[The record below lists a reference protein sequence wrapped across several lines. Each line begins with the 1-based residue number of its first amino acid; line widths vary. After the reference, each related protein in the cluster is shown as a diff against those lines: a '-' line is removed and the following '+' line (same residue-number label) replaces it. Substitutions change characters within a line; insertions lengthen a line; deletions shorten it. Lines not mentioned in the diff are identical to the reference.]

1 MSIVA
6 IILSSI
12 SFTISKE
19 FKNNTIIEFEFS
31 FKGDDLL
38 KLISLVFTGAYTGV
52 CGVVSVSL

>member
-19 FKNNTIIEFEFS
+19 FKSNTKIEFEFNS
-31 FKGDDLL
+31 KGDDLM

>member
-12 SFTISKE
+12 SFTISVK
-19 FKNNTIIEFEFS
+19 FRGNAKIEFEFN
-31 FKGDDLL
+31 FKGDDFM
-38 KLISLVFTGAYTGV
+38 KLISLAFTGVYTGV

>member
-19 FKNNTIIEFEFS
+19 FRDNAKIEFEFN
-31 FKGDDLL
+31 FKGDDFM

>member
-19 FKNNTIIEFEFS
+19 FRDNTKIEFEFN
-31 FKGDDLL
+31 FKGDDFM
-38 KLISLVFTGAYTGV
+38 KLISLAFTEDYTGV
-52 CGVVSVSL
+52 CGVVSVNL

>member
-19 FKNNTIIEFEFS
+19 FRDNTKIEFEFN
-31 FKGDDLL
+31 FKEDDFM
-38 KLISLVFTGAYTGV
+38 KLISLAFTGAYTGV

>member
-19 FKNNTIIEFEFS
+19 FRDNTKIEFEFN
-31 FKGDDLL
+31 FKGDDFM
-38 KLISLVFTGAYTGV
+38 KLISLAFIGAYTGV
-52 CGVVSVSL
+52 CGVVSASL

>member
-19 FKNNTIIEFEFS
+19 FRDNTKIEFEFN
-31 FKGDDLL
+31 FKGDDFM
-38 KLISLVFTGAYTGV
+38 KLISLAFTVDYTGV
-52 CGVVSVSL
+52 CGVVSVNL

>member
-19 FKNNTIIEFEFS
+19 FRDNTKIEFEFN
-31 FKGDDLL
+31 FKGDDFM
-38 KLISLVFTGAYTGV
+38 KLISLAFTGDYTGV
-52 CGVVSVSL
+52 CGVVSVNL